1 MASSDNKA
9 GVKLQFL
16 LTENQLKD
24 IYSSINYTVGAYT
37 DRTQM
42 VLSKPEKKKVKL
54 EEIYDDCYSLS
65 LTKSEISMILEEIS
79 HDGHRSRV
87 PGLIT
92 HNLERGLME
101 R

>member
-1 MASSDNKA
+1 MASSDSKA

-24 IYSSINYTVGAYT
+24 IYSSINYTVGPYT

-42 VLSKPEKKKVKL
+42 VLSKPEKEKIKL
-54 EEIYDDCYSLS
+54 EEIYDDCYLLS
-65 LTKSEISMILEEIS
+65 LTKSELAIIVREIS
-79 HDGHRSRV
+79 QNGGRNLT

-92 HNLERGLME
+92 QNLERGLLE